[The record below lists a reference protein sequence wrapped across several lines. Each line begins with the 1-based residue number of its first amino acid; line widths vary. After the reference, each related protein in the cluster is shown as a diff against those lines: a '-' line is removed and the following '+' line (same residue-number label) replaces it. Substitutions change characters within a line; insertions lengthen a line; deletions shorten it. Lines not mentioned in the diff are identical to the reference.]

1 MARGRI
7 SDSALKSCSYLLT
20 VCRCQRTSQGLV
32 SGPAVG
38 LISGNLFPSLKLKTV
53 VFAFSFP
60 LRGWDRWESCESWE
74 IFSPSLAMV
83 GVTGLEPVTLRLSSA
98 CSNQLSYTPVG
109 WPWGF
114 WFGIRRPRLR
124 PASAGQWRHGDSNP
138 RPIACKATA
147 LPTELCPL
155 GVRDSASPGLSHAA
169 GSLRD
174 LKSKN

>member
-1 MARGRI
+1 M
-7 SDSALKSCSYLLT
+7 
-20 VCRCQRTSQGLV
+20 

-53 VFAFSFP
+53 VFAFVLPRLGPMGIMRIMGVIFP
-60 LRGWDRWESCESWE
+60 LPR
-74 IFSPSLAMV
+74 FLVLFLHPTV

-124 PASAGQWRHGDSNP
+124 LASAGQWRHGDSNP

-147 LPTELCPL
+147 LPTELCPR
-155 GVRDSASPGLSHAA
+155 VRIGRPMV
-169 GSLRD
+169 GSSL
-174 LKSKN
+174 LF